1 MGEWEETAPKLWVG
15 EGKSAELPRVVFPSS
30 SFEGRSRTQK
40 PPSSLPPHFPEVAF
54 SLSIKPL
61 LNERLYR
68 KIEGEI

>member
-1 MGEWEETAPKLWVG
+1 MLSCRGRFSP
-15 EGKSAELPRVVFPSS
+15 LPRLK
-30 SFEGRSRTQK
+30 GGLARKSRRLL
-40 PPSSLPPHFPEVAF
+40 SLHFPEVAF